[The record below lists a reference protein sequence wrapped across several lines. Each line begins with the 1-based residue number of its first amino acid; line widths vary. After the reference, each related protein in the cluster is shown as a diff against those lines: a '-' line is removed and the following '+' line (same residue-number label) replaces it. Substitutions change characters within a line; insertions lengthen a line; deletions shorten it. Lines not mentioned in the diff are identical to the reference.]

1 MKINLTKALD
11 FTLSNLA
18 PKRPDSLHY
27 IGTNQM
33 NAYEKAIR
41 QLFPVYGYGEIL
53 PNKNQVS
60 HIFHINDNPDVPNI
74 NINDNV
80 LIIYK

>member
-1 MKINLTKALD
+1 
-11 FTLSNLA
+11 
-18 PKRPDSLHY
+18 
-27 IGTNQM
+27 M

-41 QLFPVYGYGEIL
+41 QLFTVYGNGEIL